1 MNTINNNFFMNN
13 TQNFNNKS
21 VSDSNKNSENSDFNC
36 LLNNKQKDKKD
47 NEITQTNIPIA
58 NIMSQIILNNE
69 PCITN
74 KKNMN
79 IPNLISDDNKINLKM
94 INNLGDMATVSEN
107 SLTNNNIKTENI
119 LSNIDGLE
127 DKVSTINKDNVE
139 NADLKNINGNLLKYD
154 SLTEENESFTINY
167 ENMLEQ
173 DDLKQGISEN
183 KMGVFDIKDK
193 DELYFKTDFNKQ
205 GDEIIKDLSTN
216 SHENIQIDNNLKIN
230 DNIEIKSKDNV
241 HKNHLPTVS
250 VENQQSTIEEISKY
264 IQKSIQN
271 NSKEIEIQLNPQH
284 LGKIIIKASTD
295 SANTEVSITCFTEH
309 AKDIITKCA
318 NDIGAILQNRIG
330 GETTVYV
337 DTKSDNIFNPNQQD
351 DNKNQQNNQNH
362 NQSKKR
368 NSNNVD
374 LDFIEQLRLGIS

>member
-58 NIMSQIILNNE
+58 NITSQIILNNE

-94 INNLGDMATVSEN
+94 INNLGDIATVSEN

-119 LSNIDGLE
+119 LSNINGLE